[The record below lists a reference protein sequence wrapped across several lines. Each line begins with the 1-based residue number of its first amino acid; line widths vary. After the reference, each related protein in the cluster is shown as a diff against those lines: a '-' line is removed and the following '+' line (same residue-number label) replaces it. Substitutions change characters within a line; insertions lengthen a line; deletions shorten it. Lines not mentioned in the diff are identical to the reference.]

1 MVQNTFRNSKWKHLK
16 WPQKRWHPYR
26 GRGPGRGCS
35 RGERCPP
42 CPAHPSGASA
52 PVFSSHTGG
61 SGPGRPLHVLA
72 EVFPKLNRFPIWRP
86 LGWLTFLRQL
96 LLWRQGKHLRFNFY
110 LHRIWCIINGNG
122 FSREALS
129 FSSKC
134 NIRGSGLPFQVW
146 ESTFL
151 LTTSP
156 LLIKKFL
163 FLKIPLAIQ
172 SFFMWSLLP
181 LFIYLTHI
189 FKDLQCY
196 CIINRHPGGSTASV
210 GLTLPQGCFI
220 KLEKQQHMTF
230 STSVSLAA
238 ARPEFVPRPT
248 G

>member
-1 MVQNTFRNSKWKHLK
+1 MTPEEAASLQ
-16 WPQKRWHPYR
+16 
-26 GRGPGRGCS
+26 GPRTREGVRS
-35 RGERCPP
+35 RGEVPALP
-42 CPAHPSGASA
+42 CASVRRLSSCA
-52 PVFSSHTGG
+52 FSSHTEG
-61 SGPGRPLHVLA
+61 SGPGRPLPVLA

-96 LLWRQGKHLRFNFY
+96 LLLRQGKHLRFNFY
-110 LHRIWCIINGNG
+110 LHRTWFIING
-122 FSREALS
+122 FPREAPS

-146 ESTFL
+146 GSTFL
-151 LTTSP
+151 LTTFP
-156 LLIKKFL
+156 LLIKQFL

-172 SFFMWSLLP
+172 SFFMWSFLP

-220 KLEKQQHMTF
+220 KSENS
-230 STSVSLAA
+230 STWPSRL
-238 ARPEFVPRPT
+238 
-248 G
+248 